1 MAPTIN
7 RRDFIK
13 RTTVAGAGLAV
24 ASAPARAPGASDRV
38 RIGVIGAGR
47 MGMGNLEDFAK
58 QPDAEIA
65 AVCDVYQPNLRT
77 WTQPRRPRAARRK
90 PTRTFG
96 GFSIA
101 RTSTP

>member
-1 MAPTIN
+1 MTPTIN

-13 RTTVAGAGLAV
+13 RATVAGAGLAV

-38 RIGVIGAGR
+38 RIGVIGIGR

-65 AVCDVYQPNLRT
+65 AVCDVYQPNLD
-77 WTQPRRPRAARRK
+77 AAAK
-90 PTRTFG
+90 ATSGKAG

-101 RTSTP
+101 RTLTP